1 MPYYSVYQGHKPG
14 IYKTWD
20 KCQKNITGYSNAIFK
35 KFKDKD
41 AAEYFLTNGKEQKI
55 VTMNDFLIEK
65 PSNKNSK
72 KKNES
77 TQSKIVVYTDGACSH
92 NGSKKANA
100 GFGVYFSDNDPRNLS
115 KKVKGK
121 QTNNVAELSAIIE
134 VSNILK
140 SELKNNVNVEIWT
153 DSEYSIKCCTTYGV
167 KQEKSGWIKDIK
179 NKELVKKAYDIYKKY
194 PNVHFNYIKAHT
206 DKTDIHSIG
215 NDNAD
220 KLANIAIGLTECP
233 YQIQNQEEENQKIYL
248 DVPFSLK
255 DKAKALGALWDKE
268 EKKWYIKNK
277 KIDSD
282 NFLFNEKDVK
292 RINRFFEKMLV

>member
-14 IYKTWD
+14 IYKSWEE
-20 KCQKNITGYSNAIFK
+20 CQQNITGYSKAIFK

-41 AAEYFLTNGKEQKI
+41 AAEYFLTNGKEQEI
-55 VTMNDFLIEK
+55 VTMNDFLVKK
-65 PSNKNSK
+65 PSK
-72 KKNES
+72 KEKKS
-77 TQSKIVVYTDGACSH
+77 DQSKIVVYTDGACSH
-92 NGSKKANA
+92 NGSENAKA
-100 GFGVYFSDNDPRNLS
+100 GYGIYFSENDSRNLS

-140 SELKNNVNVEIWT
+140 SELKDNVELEIWT
-153 DSEYSIKCCTTYGV
+153 DSEYSIKCCTTYGE
-167 KQEKSGWIKDIK
+167 KQEKNGWNKDIK
-179 NKELVKKAYDIYKKY
+179 NKELVKKAYEIYKKY
-194 PNVHFNYIKAHT
+194 PNVNFNYIKAHT
-206 DKTDIHSIG
+206 DKSDIHSIG

-220 KLANIAIGLTECP
+220 KLANLAIGLTDCP
-233 YQIQNQEEENQKIYL
+233 YQIQNQEDEDQKIYL
-248 DVPFSLK
+248 AVPFSLK